1 MCLHSRYK
9 MSKNPVSAWIALGN
23 RWCTDYAL
31 SPPLSP
37 CASFFYRFLSKKT
50 TDFPQTLRYLLA
62 VNWITINVWL
72 GDCWGKKERREQTGQ
87 TSKFSQLHCANRRST
102 LYILNSCFWLNFLGW
117 KFYFFFPIL
126 ETIICSVLQKRKR
139 SACTLK
145 TAVLKACLI
154 SQQCNGAQRNLLLHL
169 SIYLH
174 CISWAP
180 ESWRGLILREK
191 LMSHGKIWYLLHTFT
206 LENHK
211 PQHFMTIN
219 QPTLQK
225 PYE

>member
-37 CASFFYRFLSKKT
+37 CVSFFYRFLSKKT

-117 KFYFFFPIL
+117 KFYFFLPHSGDNNLQCPAKEKENCLHIKD
-126 ETIICSVLQKRKR
+126 CSAQGM
-139 SACTLK
+139 SDI
-145 TAVLKACLI
+145 TA
-154 SQQCNGAQRNLLLHL
+154 
-169 SIYLH
+169 
-174 CISWAP
+174 
-180 ESWRGLILREK
+180 
-191 LMSHGKIWYLLHTFT
+191 M
-206 LENHK
+206 
-211 PQHFMTIN
+211 
-219 QPTLQK
+219 
-225 PYE
+225 